1 MSSAVVI
8 YSLNSVFLNA
18 GAGHLANGKNPRKR
32 EGTGATSPKLSRRN
46 ERKFEEDLDIL
57 IKKHK
62 KVLDELAEE

>member
-1 MSSAVVI
+1 MVI
-8 YSLNSVFLNA
+8 YSLNSLFFNA
-18 GAGHLANGKNPRKR
+18 RADHLANGKNPRKR

-46 ERKFEEDLDIL
+46 ERKFQEDLDIL